1 MSFRS
6 AYAAQGFTAPG
17 RSLPLSFF
25 YIQPSRQLYLNTLTV
40 LKPSESTKGISFELA
55 LQV

>member
-6 AYAAQGFTAPG
+6 AYAAQGFTVPG
-17 RSLPLSFF
+17 RSLPISFF
-25 YIQPSRQLYLNTLTV
+25 YIQPSRQLSLNTLTV

-55 LQV
+55 L